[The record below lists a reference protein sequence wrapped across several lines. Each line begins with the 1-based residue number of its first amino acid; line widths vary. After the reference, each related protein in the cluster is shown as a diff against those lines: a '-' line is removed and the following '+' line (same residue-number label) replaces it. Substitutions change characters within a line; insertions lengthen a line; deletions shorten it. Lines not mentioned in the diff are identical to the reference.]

1 MFDFMRSDGKLN
13 WPYLRQILYVCLFV
27 WVVGVRLMNI
37 NPFDDFG
44 EGPGQDVTLGTLIDF
59 ASLVAL
65 YLFAYHVM
73 YSARPRING

>member
-1 MFDFMRSDGKLN
+1 MFESLAKNGKVN
-13 WPYLRQILYVCLFV
+13 WPYVRQIAYVSLFV
-27 WVVGVRLMNI
+27 WFVGVRMMNI